1 MKNEQAKIIKF
12 DRTEIERRDIQKA
25 LQCLEDNGIEKSEC
39 PVVLQA
45 LGYILTDTE
54 LEGLFVKEDWNPRF
68 KFLDTHQDKL
78 YYTYVE
84 NEAYGGDEDDEEG
97 YSVYMLIQ
105 DFGDRKKIKT
115 YIETENEDYLYW
127 NSTKT
132 ILKDDPNYTDND
144 VLLAEVLF
152 EMKENIEDVIRR
164 RNNAWDM
171 EDMDNIIHRTVLDR

>member
-1 MKNEQAKIIKF
+1 MENINLERTQI
-12 DRTEIERRDIQKA
+12 DREDIRRA
-25 LQCLEDNGIEKSEC
+25 LKCLEDNGIEKSEC

-54 LEGLFVKEDWNPRF
+54 FEGLFVKEDWEPRF
-68 KFLDTHQDKL
+68 KLLDTHQDKL

-84 NEAYGGDEDDEEG
+84 NEAYRGDEDEEEG

-127 NSTKT
+127 NSTDG
-132 ILKDDPNYTDND
+132 ILKDDPNYNDNAT
-144 VLLAEVLF
+144 LLAGVLF

-164 RNNAWDM
+164 RDYAWNM
-171 EDMDNIIHRTVLDR
+171 EDPDNIIHKTVLDRL